1 MVEDRG
7 SLDLTFQIE
16 SKDKEIADLKHDN
29 KSLAKQVDDKT
40 EEIKALKMKLEM
52 LDNKSSKWYNNTMK
66 KIIIAFLVLCFTT
79 TVGNT
84 NEKTYTLTEIGNS
97 FTEQKNKFVNH
108 IANEKQDIIDYQK
121 KSWAEGKDQFA
132 RTFTQIKSWF
142 VKE

>member
-7 SLDLTFQIE
+7 PLDLTLQIE
-16 SKDKEIADLKHDN
+16 SKDKDIADLKHDN

-84 NEKTYTLTEIGNS
+84 NEKTYTLTEFGNGLV
-97 FTEQKNKFVNH
+97 EQKNKFVNH
-108 IANEKQDIIDYQK
+108 IANEKQDIIEYQK